1 MKVIDAFVFFNEYE
15 LADIRLNYLADTVD
29 AFIITESNY
38 TWNGQPNKKRFGKV
52 YKNLPKHIQDKIIY
66 KFVEHPAEYE
76 GHFKVSERDT
86 KNAQAHIAKENF
98 MEDDLFLFS
107 DLDEIWD
114 KREIHKI
121 KRFAEKNYWFF
132 FKQQFRVVHVDWRAR
147 YGDIWYG
154 TRGTKIKNLQGEYPI
169 LNDKITYKKSNVVIN
184 DPPPILPNGGWH
196 LTYFGNVKERLTK
209 LNSLVE
215 IMHWENKTG
224 KTHEQRANSVTLSQW
239 NSSVGKKKVQGI
251 QMFNHEVIDSMDIN
265 LLKVMQKHEVCFSG
279 VFKTSKEYN
288 YIRNEI

>member
-1 MKVIDAFVFFNEYE
+1 MAKCIKTS
-15 LADIRLNYLADTVD
+15 L
-29 AFIITESNY
+29 
-38 TWNGQPNKKRFGKV
+38 
-52 YKNLPKHIQDKIIY
+52 KHIQDKIIY

-114 KREIHKI
+114 KREIHRI

-154 TRGTKIKNLQGEYPI
+154 TRGK
-169 LNDKITYKKSNVVIN
+169 
-184 DPPPILPNGGWH
+184 
-196 LTYFGNVKERLTK
+196 
-209 LNSLVE
+209 
-215 IMHWENKTG
+215 
-224 KTHEQRANSVTLSQW
+224 
-239 NSSVGKKKVQGI
+239 
-251 QMFNHEVIDSMDIN
+251 
-265 LLKVMQKHEVCFSG
+265 
-279 VFKTSKEYN
+279 
-288 YIRNEI
+288 